1 MIFAKSCVR
10 NDEKKNNTCNIRCLV
25 DNSFVSSSKRTSVLY
40 CKLTD
45 FNRNYLL
52 YYFLQ
57 KHNNP
62 TTSTFFRAQ
71 EAAAAAC
78 RKEPLGYYGI
88 AICNPHLTD
97 GPFQLGCSV

>member
-1 MIFAKSCVR
+1 MSNSC
-10 NDEKKNNTCNIRCLV
+10 
-25 DNSFVSSSKRTSVLY
+25 
-40 CKLTD
+40 
-45 FNRNYLL
+45 YLFC
-52 YYFLQ
+52 YFLL

-71 EAAAAAC
+71 AAAAAC

-97 GPFQLGCSV
+97 GPFQLGRSV